1 MMVFELKETVTH
13 EQVGWSVGHFCTT
26 RLRISRKMLVSIK
39 HHGDILRN
47 GQHVNVNESVDLDDE
62 IHVSFPEEHPAEDM
76 IATQGELD
84 ILFEDEWLLIV
95 NKPPGMASIP
105 SRLHPE
111 RSLANFVLGYYKQR
125 QIPYAIH
132 IVNRLDRDTSGL
144 VIFAKHALAHHQL
157 SKMQQNGLLDRRYVA
172 LIEGELGPQTIDLP
186 IGQTDHSFMER
197 MVREDGQR
205 AVTHILKST
214 AVEAFMR
221 TISQLEI
228 KLETGRTHQIRV
240 HLAALGHPLV
250 GDTMYRGTPLIP
262 RQALHSASA
271 RFPHPGTG
279 EMVMFEAP
287 LPSDLFIEQ

>member
-1 MMVFELKETVTH
+1 MAFQLKKEVTR
-13 EQVGWSVGHFCTT
+13 EQEGWSVSHFCTT
-26 RLRISRKMLVSIK
+26 CLHISRKMLVSIK
-39 HHGDILRN
+39 HHGEILRN
-47 GQHVNVNESVDLDDE
+47 GQHVNVTETVHPGDQ
-62 IHVSFPEEHPAEDM
+62 IHVHFPEEHPAEDM
-76 IATQGELD
+76 HATSGELD
-84 ILFEDEWLLIV
+84 VLFEDDWLLIV

-111 RSLANFVLGYYKQR
+111 RSLSNFVLGYYQ
-125 QIPYAIH
+125 QHNIPYAIH

-144 VIFAKHALAHHQL
+144 VVFAKHALAHHQL

-172 LIEGELGPQTIDLP
+172 LIEGHLSPQTINLP

-197 MVREDGQR
+197 MVREDGQQ
-205 AVTHILKST
+205 AITHILTSEPVT
-214 AVEAFMR
+214 AFSKALSR
-221 TISQLEI
+221 LTI

-271 RFPHPGTG
+271 TFPHPATG
-279 EMVMFEAP
+279 ELMTFIAP
-287 LPSDLFIEQ
+287 LPDDLSV

>member
-1 MMVFELKETVTH
+1 MMVFQLKETVTQ

-26 RLRISRKMLVSIK
+26 RLHISRKMLVSIK

-62 IHVSFPEEHPAEDM
+62 IHVTFPEEQPAADM

-84 ILFEDEWLLIV
+84 IIFEDAWLLIV

-111 RSLANFVLGYYKQR
+111 RSLSNFVLGYYKQK

-157 SKMQQNGLLDRRYVA
+157 SKMQQSGLLDRRYVA
-172 LIEGELGPQTIDLP
+172 LIEGELKPQTIDLP

-214 AVEAFMR
+214 AIEAFMR

-279 EMVMFEAP
+279 ELVTFEAP
-287 LPSDLFIEQ
+287 LPSDLFLER